1 MISDSPY
8 DSADLVLAPGQGIA
22 AGVAGGAAM
31 LVGLLLL
38 YPVAQLSPDGVLRHI
53 GVLAAP
59 AGAAAGTRL
68 AVGLVLHLTVAG
80 ILGLL
85 YALSQRLIPD
95 RGLVGV
101 GLLFGFVIWV
111 VGSVIFGRLLPVQ
124 LGAML
129 RSWPWLMAH
138 LVFGLTLAAV
148 AIWQA
153 GRRRK
158 AGRPAIVR
166 D

>member
-8 DSADLVLAPGQGIA
+8 DSAELVLAPWHGIV
-22 AGVAGGAAM
+22 AGVAGAAAM
-31 LVGLLLL
+31 LIVLLLL
-38 YPVAQLSPDGVLRHI
+38 NPVAQLSPAGVLRNI
-53 GVLAAP
+53 GALTAP
-59 AGAAAGTRL
+59 AGAAVDAQLAAGL
-68 AVGLVLHLTVAG
+68 ALHLTVAG

-95 RGLVGV
+95 RGLIGV
-101 GLLFGFVIWV
+101 GLLFGLVIWI
-111 VGSVIFGRLLPVQ
+111 VGSVIVGRLLPPQ

-138 LVFGLTLAAV
+138 LAFGLVLAAIAV
-148 AIWQA
+148 WQA
-153 GRRRK
+153 GRRRREK
-158 AGRPAIVR
+158 RPAIVR